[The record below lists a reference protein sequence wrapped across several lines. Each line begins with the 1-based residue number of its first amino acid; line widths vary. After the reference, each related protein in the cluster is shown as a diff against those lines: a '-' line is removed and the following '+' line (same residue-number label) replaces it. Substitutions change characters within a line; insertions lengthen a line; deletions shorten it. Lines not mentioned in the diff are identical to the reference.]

1 MYANMA
7 SLNAWRR
14 SRGFSK
20 SLIPFYDEEAALI
33 RYQTPSFSGPIVEKR
48 VTLTIYPR
56 PSSRPIPSRTV
67 FCCERCLLCSTCSTS
82 SRSGW
87 PCRR

>member
-20 SLIPFYDEEAALI
+20 SFD
-33 RYQTPSFSGPIVEKR
+33 YQILGGECLMQ
-48 VTLTIYPR
+48 TLSQCR
-56 PSSRPIPSRTV
+56 H
-67 FCCERCLLCSTCSTS
+67 FCLTTS
-82 SRSGW
+82 LWRSWRSRSLVICLFGSSLYLSW
-87 PCRR
+87 YLVAKSASSSGEPVPKFG